1 MVNDKEL
8 SSVQQYLETHKKEI
22 ISDYQAEGVAIGKMN
37 PKDEAYIIV
46 VYLRDKQ
53 SLPECAVKRDGI
65 SFKFEVT
72 GQYVLH
78 T

>member
-8 SSVQQYLETHKKEI
+8 KSVRQYLAMHKKEI
-22 ISDYQAEGVAIGKMN
+22 MDAYLAEGVAIGKMN
-37 PKDEAYIIV
+37 PKDEAYAIV

-53 SLPECAVKRDGI
+53 SLPEYAVKRDGI
-65 SFKFEVT
+65 SFKFEIT